1 MFDKATAP
9 NSWRITSRLLREYI
23 EFFSPK
29 TEQLDFLAK
38 DGKAIFTSFTE
49 KVMDG
54 KQILKQPLETA
65 ITIHVED
72 FEDFDAEKD
81 VHITISVKD
90 FKAVVMHAETLK
102 GSITAYFSRPSRP
115 LQFFYQALGM
125 TCQFT
130 LMTRGDITTTSTS
143 GTPAP
148 QRVVSN
154 RTESR
159 QASRQ
164 ASVAPL
170 SGSRQPSMVPQAPE
184 QASAA
189 VPIPVSRQTTED
201 MPPPPKPVTMS
212 ALRERRLLIA
222 SNRLP
227 SQATTAS
234 DRDPESLFMPR
245 DDEEERQWDPLE
257 FEEQEAEEKL
267 GWDANAEIVGVLV

>member
-1 MFDKATAP
+1 M
-9 NSWRITSRLLREYI
+9 REYI